1 MEPLTITAGV
11 VGTLSATLSVGVTLR
26 KFLHGA
32 KGTTS
37 IVNAMISD
45 VKALRAVLESME
57 LTFEEM
63 DTERSESGHI
73 GNHWQNLSTSLEDA
87 RICLFRLQTMLED
100 VNKDVKILDTL
111 RRQARFKTATD
122 QLVFYRQE
130 IQTYKDALHLS
141 LHTINF
147 HNQTLLTQDTAK
159 LISTSENLQLDIQ
172 RLAINLD
179 RPDGL
184 LSIDHLKATVTSA
197 ATVMS
202 SKTTVVSSAGE
213 DVSDMPDYLS
223 DFGDWFQSESSLT
236 TLQWIYSDV
245 REQPLFAQET
255 SPQMIFAVPPPSD
268 QIRDSSSSATA
279 AAAAKP
285 AEHSQSGSRNSIA
298 ERSKSP
304 ISPTSTA
311 TDSADGF
318 HIECVSFPDKP
329 LSSDSLTE
337 SFSDIPIGQKSRH
350 RSPKLSIASL
360 FRRSKSD
367 ETKHGRLKVV
377 PVGDRRLK
385 VVPVGDGATGKTCFL
400 IFFFDDFQV
409 YVPTVFE
416 NYVLDVSR
424 GRCKYEIAL
433 WDTAGQED
441 YDRLRPLSYPDTD
454 VVLICFAIDN
464 PDSLVNVQEKW
475 ILEIRRFLPK
485 TPVILVGLKSDLRN
499 DVSTIGELLKTG
511 QKPVTTV
518 QGESTRRQI
527 GAVQYLECS
536 ARTSEGCKD
545 VVEAV
550 IVSVLEQEERQGLD
564 KKWLAFPQQIKDFD
578 PDS

>member
-147 HNQTLLTQDTAK
+147 
-159 LISTSENLQLDIQ
+159 
-172 RLAINLD
+172 
-179 RPDGL
+179 
-184 LSIDHLKATVTSA
+184 
-197 ATVMS
+197 
-202 SKTTVVSSAGE
+202 KTTVVSSAGE

-485 TPVILVGLKSDLRN
+485 TPIILVGLKSDLRN

-527 GAVQYLECS
+527 GAVKYLECS

-550 IVSVLEQEERQGLD
+550 IVSVLEQEERQGLE
-564 KKWLAFPQQIKDFD
+564 KSKPQPRGLF
-578 PDS
+578 SRMFRVRS